1 LIKITPLRKHTVND
15 SLNQLNISRNTM
27 TMCFYRD
34 RQHFSF
40 FKRLK
45 NIKIVVSLQDVLT
58 GK

>member
-1 LIKITPLRKHTVND
+1 
-15 SLNQLNISRNTM
+15 M

-58 GK
+58 GKWKIVLMAAL